1 MCKSKG
7 NTAKTATIL
16 NHNQIS
22 NYKMIIFKTIRAFNT
37 YLLSKPNKGLTIGFV
52 PTMGALHKGHLSL
65 IDMSKKSTQK
75 TVCSI
80 FVNPTQFN
88 DSNDFDK
95 YPSTVETD
103 ILLLEKAGC
112 DILFLPSIIEI
123 YPNGKTLKKNYDLAF
138 LETILEGKFRP
149 NHFQG
154 VCQVVH
160 RLLDIVQP
168 NKLFI
173 GQKDYQQCLVI
184 KHLITLIGSKAQVII
199 GETLRETSGLAMSSR
214 NMRLTDADKQKAIT
228 IYQLLEFIKHNSTI
242 VSIKFLKLLAT
253 KTLTDIGFEK
263 IDYVEICNVN
273 TLEPLLENKVDV
285 IKIVLIAA
293 FINGVRLID
302 NMIFL

>member
-1 MCKSKG
+1 
-7 NTAKTATIL
+7 
-16 NHNQIS
+16 
-22 NYKMIIFKTIRAFNT
+22 MIIFKTIHALTT

-65 IDMSKKSTQK
+65 IDMSKKSTHK

-88 DSNDFDK
+88 DSDDFDK
-95 YPSTVETD
+95 YPSTIETD

-123 YPNGKTLKKNYDLAF
+123 YPNGKTLKTNYDLGF
-138 LETILEGKFRP
+138 LETILEGEFRP

-160 RLLDIVQP
+160 KLLDIVQP

-228 IYQLLEFIKHNSTI
+228 IYKLLEYIKQNST
-242 VSIKFLKLLAT
+242 SISIRELKLIAI
-253 KTLTDIGFEK
+253 KTLTDNGFEK
-263 IDYVEICNVN
+263 IDYVEICNAN
-273 TLEPLLENKVDV
+273 TLEPLLENKVDLA
-285 IKIVLIAA
+285 KIVLIAA

-302 NMIFL
+302 NMILL